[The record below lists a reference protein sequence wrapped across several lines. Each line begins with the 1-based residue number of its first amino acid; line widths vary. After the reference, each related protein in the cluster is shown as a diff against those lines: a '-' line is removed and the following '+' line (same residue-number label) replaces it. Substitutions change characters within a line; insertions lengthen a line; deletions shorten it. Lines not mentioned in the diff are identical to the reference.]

1 LQEKARRARQLVA
14 FGFEQ
19 LQRAQ
24 RSIAR
29 GGYGAQAMSTTS
41 HPDLIHV
48 LSVDDHPLI
57 REGVAAILEAEPDMK
72 LVGEATNGREA
83 IEAFRQH
90 RPDVTLMDLRM
101 PDVGGAEAIVRIRS
115 EFPSARIIVLTSYT
129 GDVQVL
135 GALNAGAI
143 GYLLKNML
151 RRDML
156 DAIRAAHA
164 GMRRIPPE
172 IAAEIAEHASD
183 AALTARELDVLRCVA
198 AGRSNKAI
206 ATELKISDST
216 VKAHLKAI
224 LAKLDADGRTHGVM
238 IAVKRGIIDI

>member
-1 LQEKARRARQLVA
+1 
-14 FGFEQ
+14 
-19 LQRAQ
+19 
-24 RSIAR
+24 
-29 GGYGAQAMSTTS
+29 MSTS
-41 HPDLIHV
+41 NSGLIQV
-48 LSVDDHPLI
+48 LCVDDHPLI
-57 REGVAAILEAEPDMK
+57 REGIAAILEAEPDMR
-72 LVGEATNGREA
+72 LVAEATNGHEA
-83 IEAFRQH
+83 VESFRQH

-101 PDVGGAEAIVRIRS
+101 PELGGVEAIVRIRS
-115 EFPSARIIVLTSYT
+115 EFPSARIIVLTSYA
-129 GDVQVL
+129 GDAQAL
-135 GALNAGAI
+135 GALNAGAS

-156 DAIRAAHA
+156 DAIRAVHA

-172 IAAEIAEHASD
+172 IAREIAEHASD
-183 AALTARELDVLRCVA
+183 QALTARELDVLRRVA

-238 IAVKRGIIDI
+238 IAVKRGIIDL